1 MPRNIKVSL
10 FLDRR
15 NSFFLS
21 VNFTEETQCSLI
33 VSVISKTFKNLIH

>member
-21 VNFTEETQCSLI
+21 VNFTEKKAMQLNCFCYLENFQKI
-33 VSVISKTFKNLIH
+33 